1 MIIHIKLVGYDGID
15 DIKMDPWGG
24 MDPHVQKL
32 KAWSLRK
39 LGSIRIQPGDIL
51 GPLDE
56 IRAREFD
63 PAHCA
68 KLKKRL
74 QATGSS
80 NSRGVKLVVINN
92 VLSDLKLDEGN

>member
-1 MIIHIKLVGYDGID
+1 MIIHIELGGYD
-15 DIKMDPWGG
+15 PHSG
-24 MDPHVQKL
+24 M
-32 KAWSLRK
+32 KAWKNLRK

-56 IRAREFD
+56 IRTR

-74 QATGSS
+74 QANGSS
-80 NSRGVKLVVINN
+80 NSRGVKLVVINQSLETTWLTAGDQERKIKGMHFTS
-92 VLSDLKLDEGN
+92 LS